1 MLWLVLALV
10 VSYLVG
16 GIPTA
21 IIFSKALR
29 GIDVREYGSRNAGAT
44 NIWRVLGAGPAI
56 TVLLIDAAKGV
67 VAVLLVSRIVHVSP
81 DLAINADTVSVLCGL
96 QAIIGHIWTPYAR
109 FKGGKGVG
117 TAAGAFGALA
127 PLAAM
132 SAVLVFVAVVWLTR
146 YVSAGSM
153 AAAVALPGIM
163 IAQYLTAPGAVS
175 PIAVVVASAVGLI
188 VIAKHRTNIVRI
200 VRGTENRFGKP
211 ATASPSEGDT
221 TGAAR

>member
-1 MLWLVLALV
+1 MPWLVLALV

-44 NIWRVLGAGPAI
+44 NVWRVLGAGPAI
-56 TVLLIDAAKGV
+56 TVLLIDGAKGV
-67 VAVLLVSRIVHVSP
+67 VAVLLVSRIANIST
-81 DLAINADTVSVLCGL
+81 DLAINVDTVSVLCGL
-96 QAIIGHIWTPYAR
+96 LAIIGHIWTPYAR

-127 PLAAM
+127 PLAAI
-132 SAVLVFVAVVWLTR
+132 SALLVFVVVVWLTR
-146 YVSAGSM
+146 YISAGSM
-153 AAAVALPGIM
+153 SAAVALPGIM
-163 IAQYLTAPGAVS
+163 ITQYLTTPGVVS
-175 PIAVVVASAVGLI
+175 PVSVVVASAVGLI

-211 ATASPSEGDT
+211 ATASPSEGESA
-221 TGAAR
+221 GAAR